1 MVRRKINA
9 VVATCA
15 ALCVKALV
23 QSRQSRAVKEC
34 SGKVRLRW
42 AVVNPINA
50 YLLDE
55 FLLYEYC
62 YMNTVI

>member
-15 ALCVKALV
+15 ALCVKALE
-23 QSRQSRAVKEC
+23 QSRQSRAGRAVKEC

-42 AVVNPINA
+42 VAVNLINA
-50 YLLDE
+50 YLL
-55 FLLYEYC
+55 YEYLAGG
-62 YMNTVI
+62 